1 MTAKTSREQGVRST
15 ARAGPEEAL
24 RKSELRYRRLFET
37 AQDGILILDAE
48 TGAIADVNPFLLDLL
63 GYPFDDM
70 IGKHLWE
77 IGEFKDIAA
86 SKAAFAT
93 LQSKEYV
100 RYENLPL
107 QTRNGEQRQVEF
119 VSNIYDVE
127 GDKVIQCNIRE
138 ISARTKME
146 LEAKSHLLDLEIAR
160 KAKDSVLAVVSHELR
175 TPLTAISLT
184 LDLLDLGHDLVTAT
198 GQSQE
203 PMEFDGPALGHIRH
217 NVQFLSRLTNQL
229 FDFTHVSRGTVHLD
243 REVIDSHQAILEVLE
258 QFERQRESKQI
269 SLDLQLHAFDFHLH
283 ADAPKFFQIV
293 SSLIDNALKFTP
305 AGGRIDVATHNPYP
319 DRMVILIRDNG
330 IGVETKDIARVF
342 LPFEQADAS
351 IHPQYGGLGLGLST
365 AKSLV
370 EAHEGRLTMESA
382 GKNRGATLT
391 LDFKTTR
398 AARPTGPT
406 NNPVA
411 SPRTLHLRILV
422 VEDHAETRTSLTRLL
437 QARGHLVR
445 SADSARAALDISNR
459 NVFDLLITD
468 VGLPDGNGWHL
479 LKTLRLRQSHIQ
491 AIALSSYGM
500 PQDLLKSKEAG
511 FSEYLVKPID
521 FHKLDAA
528 ISRSLIAQD
537 SIPVGD
543 PAASNGVSETTLPHE
558 PAP

>member
-1 MTAKTSREQGVRST
+1 MKAKTSQEQAARTV
-15 ARAGPEEAL
+15 ARASPEDAL

-37 AQDGILILDAE
+37 AQDGILILDAQ

-107 QTRNGEQRQVEF
+107 QTRNGDQRQVEF

-127 GDKVIQCNIRE
+127 GEKVIQCNIRE
-138 ISARTKME
+138 ISARTKTE

-160 KAKDSVLAVVSHELR
+160 QAKDSVLAVVSDELR
-175 TPLTAISLT
+175 TPLAAISLT
-184 LDLLDLGHDLVTAT
+184 LDLLELGHDLVTAT
-198 GQSQE
+198 KQPQDTA
-203 PMEFDGPALGHIRH
+203 EFDEPALAHIRH
-217 NVQFLSRLTNQL
+217 DVQFLSRLTNQL
-229 FDFTHVSRGTVHLD
+229 FDFTNISRGTIHLD
-243 REVIDSHQAILEVLE
+243 REVIDSHQAILEVLKE
-258 QFERQRESKQI
+258 FERQREAKQI
-269 SLDLQLHAFDFHLH
+269 SLDVQLHAFDYQLH
-283 ADAPKFFQIV
+283 ADALKFHQVV
-293 SSLIDNALKFTP
+293 SSLIDNAIKFTP

-319 DRMVILIRDNG
+319 DRIVILIRDNG
-330 IGVETKDIARVF
+330 IGVEAKDLSRVF
-342 LPFEQADAS
+342 SPFEQADAS

-370 EAHEGRLTMESA
+370 EAHEGRMTMESA
-382 GKNRGATLT
+382 GKNRGATLA
-391 LDFKTTR
+391 LDFKTTQ

-406 NNPVA
+406 NNPA
-411 SPRTLHLRILV
+411 SPKTLHLRILV

-445 SADSARAALDISNR
+445 SADSARAALDISNGH
-459 NVFDLLITD
+459 VFDLLITD

-479 LKTLRLRQSHIQ
+479 LKTLRLRQPHIQ
-491 AIALSSYGM
+491 AIALSGYGM
-500 PQDLLKSKEAG
+500 PQELLKSKEAG

-528 ISRSLIAQD
+528 IGRAVAAQD
-537 SIPVGD
+537 SA
-543 PAASNGVSETTLPHE
+543 PAQEHAGPNGESDATTHPDS
-558 PAP
+558 AP